1 MTGLAIIYMHERE
14 DGRIDISSEILGD
27 CINADALAGQLMRG
41 MLLLQG
47 VNFSCNPNSI
57 AAHPTDLKMQ

>member
-1 MTGLAIIYMHERE
+1 MTGFAIIYMYERE
-14 DGRIDISSEILGD
+14 DGRIDISTETYGD
-27 CINADALAGQLMRG
+27 CENADALAGQLMHG

-47 VNFSCNPNSI
+47 VNFSCNPNGI